1 MVPSPL
7 QWTPLH
13 KAARVGHV
21 GAMELL
27 LQAGADVNIQDEGG
41 VSE

>member
-1 MVPSPL
+1 MTS
-7 QWTPLH
+7 LH
-13 KAARVGHV
+13 YAAGGGHV

-27 LQAGADVNIQDEGG
+27 LQAGADVNIKDGGG